1 MNIPVLI
8 AFATDLRVGLSS
20 CFLTSYENVG
30 INQSLCIHLDLTCS
44 GEANVEASHFL
55 TSSGTASFLS
65 LDKSSSASDL
75 NI

>member
-1 MNIPVLI
+1 MQSILPLE
-8 AFATDLRVGLSS
+8 
-20 CFLTSYENVG
+20 LTSYEKNCVCPK
-30 INQSLCIHLDLTCS
+30 ICYNDNLALTCS